1 MIDLVFTVVMLWPGS
16 MATVNETILSK
27 HITMEDCLTMR
38 QQVMIKLSN
47 DPPKTPSYLDCRK
60 TK

>member
-1 MIDLVFTVVMLWPGS
+1 MFELVFTVVMLWPGS